1 MTIDSLQKN
10 KRIAKNTIA
19 LYIRTILT
27 MAVGLVTSRV
37 VLNVLGV
44 DNFGIY
50 NVVGGIVSMFSIVTA
65 SLSQSISRYFT
76 FELGQGNK
84 ENLRMIFCTSINLLI
99 FMSVIIILL
108 GETIGIW
115 FLNNKM
121 NIPAD
126 RMYAAN
132 WVFQFS
138 ILAFVIN
145 LINVPYNAAII
156 AHEKMKAFAYVS
168 VFEAVLKLLIIYV
181 LYISVLDKLITYSV
195 LMLAVS
201 LIIRTAYLWYCK
213 RNFVECNYSFIFDR
227 SLFRSMSKFAGWNF
241 LASTIYIF
249 NTQGVNIMS
258 NMFFGVAINAARG
271 IASQVDGITRNFVMN
286 FTTAIRP
293 QIIKSYSSGDIQYM
307 HKLVCYGAKYSYY
320 MMLLFALPLMFET
333 KTILVYWIKIVPD
346 HCVNFIRLTIIV
358 SLIWL
363 IGDTMYTSIM
373 AVGKLKKYMTYET
386 AITCMVFPGTY
397 LLFFLYAS
405 PESAYIINAVSY
417 LILIIIRLWYLKS
430 IENFQ
435 IIVFLKQVLLPVL
448 LTTIMACL
456 PPIAYKMFFYDGS
469 VLDSIYILIICV
481 CSTIMSEI
489 FIGLNKDE
497 QKFLFRQY
505 IKK

>member
-1 MTIDSLQKN
+1 MTIDSLQN
-10 KRIAKNTIA
+10 SKRIAKNTFA

-27 MAVGLVTSRV
+27 LAVGLVTSRV
-37 VLNVLGV
+37 VLNVLGI

-76 FELGQGNK
+76 FELGQGNTK
-84 ENLRMIFCTSINLLI
+84 NLRVIFCTSINLLI

-108 GETIGIW
+108 GEIIGTW
-115 FLNNKM
+115 FLNNRM
-121 NIPAD
+121 NIPVD

-145 LINVPYNAAII
+145 LVNVPYNAAII
-156 AHEKMKAFAYVS
+156 AHEQMKAFAYVS
-168 VFEAVLKLLIIYV
+168 VFEAVLKLLMVYV
-181 LYISVLDKLITYSV
+181 LYVSFVDKLITYSV
-195 LMLAVS
+195 MMLAVS
-201 LIIRTAYLWYCK
+201 LIIRITYLRYCK
-213 RNFVECNYSFIFDR
+213 RNFIECNYSFIFDWN
-227 SLFRSMSKFAGWNF
+227 LFKSMSKFAGWNF

-271 IASQVDGITRNFVMN
+271 IASQTDGIIRNFVMN

-320 MMLLFALPLMFET
+320 MMLLFALPIMFET
-333 KTILVYWIKIVPD
+333 KTILFYWLKIVPN
-346 HCVNFIRLTIIV
+346 HCVSFIRLTIIV

-373 AVGKLKKYMTYET
+373 AIGKLKKYMTYET
-386 AITCMVFPGTY
+386 AITCMVFPATY
-397 LLFFLYAS
+397 LLFIIYTS
-405 PESAYIINAVSY
+405 PESAYIIQAVSY
-417 LILIIIRLWYLKS
+417 SILILIRLWYLKR
-430 IENFQ
+430 IEGFQ
-435 IIVFLKQVLLPVL
+435 IIVFFKQVLWRVL
-448 LTTIMACL
+448 CTTIVACL
-456 PPIAYKMFFYDGS
+456 PPVAYKMFFYDES
-469 VLDSIYILIICV
+469 ALDVICIIILCI
-481 CSTIMSEI
+481 CSTVISVI
-489 FIGLNKDE
+489 FLGLNKDE
-497 QKFLFRQY
+497 QKFLLRKY
-505 IKK
+505 LKK